1 MSTRKPSSAYVTN
14 FKDNKEYSIIL
25 KTLFSM
31 GKKFKLKKRQLKS
44 RTFPATFSMKNN
56 TEKDN
61 LKSSIIKVETF
72 LTSFCCRYY

>member
-14 FKDNKEYSIIL
+14 FKNNKEYSIIL

-31 GKKFKLKKRQLKS
+31 EKKFKLKKRQLKN
-44 RTFPATFSMKNN
+44 RTFPTNCSRKNN

-61 LKSSIIKVETF
+61 LKSIIIKVETF
-72 LTSFCCRYY
+72 LMSFCCLYY